1 LFERE
6 RAGGRACVLAVVLS
20 TQGSTYRKAGSLML
34 IDANGEYA
42 GLLSGGCLESDL
54 LEHAKSVLRSG
65 TPASVNYDLR
75 GPDDLL
81 WGLGLGCEGAM
92 QILLLRVDARVD
104 WQPLAH
110 LAQSYATEVPAAVG
124 IVTQANDTAL
134 PYGQVL
140 VSGGTAGPPTLR
152 AAVESA
158 ARDPTRVV
166 WYQSSESSL
175 RAFILPLALPP
186 RLLLLGAG
194 PDAAPV
200 VEFAARLHFRVTLA
214 DHRPAYVERARFP
227 SAHRVDLVIPDDLA
241 KHIDL
246 TRIDAAV
253 VMSHHVPSDLL
264 YLRALALSPVP
275 YIGLLGPRRR
285 RDRLLAELSEVASAL
300 QPRLHAPVGLAL
312 GGETPEAIALSIVA
326 EVQAVLSEA
335 KHAESE

>member
-1 LFERE
+1 M
-6 RAGGRACVLAVVLS
+6 LAVVLS
-20 TQGSTYRKAGSLML
+20 TQGSTYRKAGALML
-34 IDANGEYA
+34 IAANGEYA

-54 LEHAKSVLRSG
+54 LGHAESVLRSG

-92 QILLLRVDARVD
+92 QILLLRVDASVG

-110 LAQSYATEVPAAVG
+110 LAQSYAAELPAAIG
-124 IVTQANDTAL
+124 IVTEADEAAL
-134 PYGQVL
+134 PNGRFFL
-140 VSGGTAGPPTLR
+140 SGGTAGPPALR
-152 AAVESA
+152 AALECA
-158 ARDPTRVV
+158 ARDPARVV
-166 WYQSSESSL
+166 WYQSSEPAL

-227 SAHRVDLVIPDDLA
+227 SAHRVDHVIPSGLA
-241 KHIDL
+241 MHIDL

-253 VMSHHVPSDLL
+253 VMSHHVPTDLQ
-264 YLRALALSPVP
+264 YLRALAFSPVP
-275 YIGLLGPRRR
+275 YVGLLGPRLR
-285 RDRLLAELSEVASAL
+285 RDCLLAELSEVASRL
-300 QPRLHAPVGLAL
+300 HPRLHAPVGLDL

-326 EVQAVLSEA
+326 EVQSFLSRA
-335 KHAESE
+335 KHAASE